1 MQIQGPAEAMPLN
14 VVGRVCEC
22 LARNGQHLNISP
34 KMSCGVLEYDT
45 VMLQNHIPM
54 AVIKDFYVIQRGI
67 ICAGPCICV

>member
-1 MQIQGPAEAMPLN
+1 MSVIIYNFN
-14 VVGRVCEC
+14 V
-22 LARNGQHLNISP
+22 NISP